1 MKFILGI
8 VVGIILVA
16 LAGYFYFATGSAPVA
31 TTDNTMPFEA
41 MMANKALHARIDKE
55 MPRSVPIAADEAAYM
70 AGAGIYRENCE
81 VCHGAPGLQ
90 QSAIAKGM
98 FPKPPHL
105 FRGKGV
111 TDDPPGETYWKVAN
125 GIRLT
130 GMPGFKGNLS
140 DTQMWQVSL
149 LLANADKISDAV
161 KQQLAP
167 PPMPAPME
175 PQSPAKTKK

>member
-1 MKFILGI
+1 LKFIFGLI
-8 VVGIILVA
+8 VGVVLVA
-16 LAGYFYFATGSAPVA
+16 AAGYYYFASGSAPVA

-55 MPRSVPIAADEAAYM
+55 MPKTVPIAADEAAYM
-70 AGAGIYRENCE
+70 PGAKVYVEHCA
-81 VCHGAPGLQ
+81 VCHGLPGME
-90 QSAIAKGM
+90 QSTIAKGM

-111 TDDPPGETYWKVAN
+111 TDDEPGETYWKVAN

-130 GMPGFKGNLS
+130 GMPGFKSSLS

-149 LLANADKISDAV
+149 LVAHADKISDAV
-161 KQQLAP
+161 KLELKPPDSAPSQMTAP
-167 PPMPAPME
+167 PR
-175 PQSPAKTKK
+175 AKTH